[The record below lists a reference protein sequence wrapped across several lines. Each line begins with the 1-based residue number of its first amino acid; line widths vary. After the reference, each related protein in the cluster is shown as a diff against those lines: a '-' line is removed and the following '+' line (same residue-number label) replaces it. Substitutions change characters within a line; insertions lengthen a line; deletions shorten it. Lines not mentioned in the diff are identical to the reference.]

1 MTSVRAG
8 SGQRGTAARA
18 GDGLFARSSRGYLKA
33 RPGQP
38 VAVLAAGCTTASDP
52 AAGVPV
58 SGDVEARSL
67 VGRLSF
73 KTVSGELILVE
84 GRLDRVQAHSV
95 TGDVVLDVAAGA
107 TPDIAINTVSGDVT
121 VRLPDQAG
129 LDVDLA
135 SMSGELSSVFPG
147 LSIESRPGRRRLSGR
162 LGDGGGRLSGKTMS
176 GSFALLDRRRG
187 NGHPAREAS

>member
-1 MTSVRAG
+1 MYR
-8 SGQRGTAARA
+8 
-18 GDGLFARSSRGYLKA
+18 
-33 RPGQP
+33 
-38 VAVLAAGCTTASDP
+38 
-52 AAGVPV
+52 V
-58 SGDVEARSL
+58 SGGVMAEWQVEQAQAIEVDEPVDRLQLRLVGGHVEARSL

-84 GRLDRVQAHSV
+84 GRPERVQAHSV

-107 TPDIAINTVSGDVT
+107 RPDIAINTVSGDVT